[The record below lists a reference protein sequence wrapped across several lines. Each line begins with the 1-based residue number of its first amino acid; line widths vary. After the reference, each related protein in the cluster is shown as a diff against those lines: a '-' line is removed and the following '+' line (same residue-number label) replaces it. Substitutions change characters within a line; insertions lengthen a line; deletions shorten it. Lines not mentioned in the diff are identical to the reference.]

1 MNPMVLESDYDHPVN
16 STHHLIEHQPHS
28 APFYLQLASALLCIS
43 TKRGSCYLCLQMLQ
57 FPRSKRSK
65 QSKSRLSIETT
76 RDVPKGIDQLSLNSF
91 SMSMKS
97 ISYNTK

>member
-1 MNPMVLESDYDHPVN
+1 MNPMVLESDYDHPVKFYPSPN
-16 STHHLIEHQPHS
+16 RAPATQCPFLS
-28 APFYLQLASALLCIS
+28 AAGLCTRLHFY
-43 TKRGSCYLCLQMLQ
+43 YLRLQMLR
-57 FPRSKRSK
+57 FPRSKRPK

-91 SMSMKS
+91 SVSVKS